1 MILLGATYLFT
12 IYHFFRVM
20 SKSTI
25 SEYSLGDLWIK
36 TTTTADSGY
45 GSWGGRYSE
54 LGELIYVTGIVYIIS
69 FIFATPLQSSYDDIY
84 THSDKGLAGTVHE
97 YHVME
102 DPLIIIPSPTQTQT
116 LTSSPL
122 NNSPVQVR
130 NRSNSI
136 TDILMPLF
144 GISKFPDLKKKYFC
158 LETAC
163 VLMECTWQTYFEPL
177 DEPRSEEEAKSRK
190 ACHDIFASMLGTCVD
205 CPMNV
210 SQYGLQFD
218 RSFLSSQGDISGYI
232 CHSHTDQR
240 MIIAFRGTVGGSN
253 MITDMNMIQ
262 TRLPNMK
269 KSNQEIESIFQSVI
283 QDFTLNL
290 REVSSPVPSPL
301 KNDDNENNNDNNNE
315 SDNENNNNNNNNNE
329 KMEEGNLLENNLNN
343 NININNINNE

>member
-1 MILLGATYLFT
+1 
-12 IYHFFRVM
+12 
-20 SKSTI
+20 
-25 SEYSLGDLWIK
+25 
-36 TTTTADSGY
+36 
-45 GSWGGRYSE
+45 
-54 LGELIYVTGIVYIIS
+54 
-69 FIFATPLQSSYDDIY
+69 
-84 THSDKGLAGTVHE
+84 
-97 YHVME
+97 
-102 DPLIIIPSPTQTQT
+102 
-116 LTSSPL
+116 
-122 NNSPVQVR
+122 
-130 NRSNSI
+130 
-136 TDILMPLF
+136 
-144 GISKFPDLKKKYFC
+144 
-158 LETAC
+158 
-163 VLMECTWQTYFEPL
+163 MECTWQTYFEPL

-343 NININNINNE
+343 NININNINNNNNNNCFDYCSNCLSMNIPLVHLGFWQAYCSVRKEFWKCLLITILTNITTIQSCEIYLCGHSLGGSLAILAGIDIQLNYLDYLNQL